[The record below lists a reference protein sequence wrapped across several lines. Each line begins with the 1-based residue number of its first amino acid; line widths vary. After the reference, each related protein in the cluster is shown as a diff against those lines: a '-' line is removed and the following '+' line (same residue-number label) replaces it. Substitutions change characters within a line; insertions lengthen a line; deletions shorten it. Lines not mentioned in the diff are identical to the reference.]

1 VETLAAALSEQRDV
15 PEEVIEPYLIQQG
28 LLQRTP
34 RGRML
39 TSQGFSY
46 LGMKPTARVAAQL
59 DMLGDTGD
67 PDADPAAEPTA
78 TGTRGGDA

>member
-1 VETLAAALSEQRDV
+1 
-15 PEEVIEPYLIQQG
+15 
-28 LLQRTP
+28 
-34 RGRML
+34 ML